1 MLARKGIRVNAV
13 APGSIEFPGGT
24 WEERKTSNPELYQTT
39 LATIPFGRMGK
50 PEEVAEVVLFLAS
63 DRASWV
69 TAQTIVVDGGQ
80 LVGP

>member
-1 MLARKGIRVNAV
+1 
-13 APGSIEFPGGT
+13 
-24 WEERKTSNPELYQTT
+24 
-39 LATIPFGRMGK
+39 MGK

-63 DRASWV
+63 DRAGWV